1 MKTFFFLFFISSIA
15 YSQGNSYAMDTTIHK
30 DEYYELVYQLNQCR
44 AKIDSLEL
52 ENRIFDWK
60 LIGCEHSLS
69 DYKKH
74 LSSLEKRIR
83 RKKKLYVKEDIFT
96 Y

>member
-1 MKTFFFLFFISSIA
+1 MKILLFVLFIGNIA
-15 YSQGNSYAMDTTIHK
+15 YSQNNPMDTTIHK

-60 LIGCEHSLS
+60 LIGCERSLN
-69 DYKKH
+69 DYKEK
-74 LSSLEKRIR
+74 LSPLEKKSR
-83 RKKKLYVKEDIFT
+83 RRNKKYDKNDIFT

>member
-1 MKTFFFLFFISSIA
+1 MKNFFFLFFISNIA
-15 YSQGNSYAMDTTIHK
+15 YSQINPMDTTIHK

-52 ENRIFDWK
+52 ENRIFNWK
-60 LIGCEHSLS
+60 LIGCERSLD
-69 DYKKH
+69 DYEQK
-74 LSSLEKRIR
+74 LSPLEKKSR
-83 RKKKLYVKEDIFT
+83 RRNKKYDKETIFT